1 MIPLPDIS
9 FCRKEQTHMNQKKLS
24 TYIWEQRFP
33 YLLAV
38 MSMVIGVSL
47 DLISPQLT
55 KRIIDEVIVGG
66 QLHKLNYLL
75 AGILI
80 VGIGR
85 FFFQYIKEYTF
96 DITGMKIAAK
106 MRHHL
111 FDHIQSLSADFF
123 DRTNTGELMARLKD
137 DIDRICDGLTFV
149 GMLLLEV
156 IVHTSIVLFFMY
168 RLDARLAVIPTVAMI
183 IAATIAITM
192 ERRLDNVYEAISEE
206 TAALNTIAEENLA
219 GVRTVKAFA
228 REKHEIK
235 KFLSHNKK
243 YYDLNMRQSK
253 IFVTYYPYLSF
264 ITKLLPLIILMAGGY
279 LTMRGELTLGSLG
292 AFVEYSMN
300 IVWPMEMLGWL
311 TNSFSAAMASNRKL
325 NKIYEE
331 KPSIVE
337 KENPVLLDKVHGS
350 IEFSHVSFSK
360 LDPGATVPYEILK
373 DISFSVG
380 EGKSLG
386 IMGATGAGKSS
397 IIHLLQ
403 RFYDT
408 TEGSVS
414 IDHVN
419 VKDLSLRQLRSNI
432 SLVMQDVFLFSDTI
446 TENVKL
452 GKRER
457 IDSLA
462 VIRASRDAQAADF
475 IERMDK
481 QYDTVIGERGVGL
494 SGGQKQRI
502 SIARALSKKNPIL
515 VLDDSTSALDM
526 ETEQMI
532 QDTLRRLEH
541 TTKIIIAHRIS
552 SVMHADEIIVLENGS
567 IKERGTHETLM
578 AAKGLYYQTYA
589 AQYQANEQERGD
601 SCAL

>member
-1 MIPLPDIS
+1 
-9 FCRKEQTHMNQKKLS
+9 MNQKKLS

-33 YLLAV
+33 YLLAI

-149 GMLLLEV
+149 GMLLMEV

-168 RLDARLAVIPTVAMI
+168 RLNAKLAVIPTIAMI

-228 REKHEIK
+228 REKHEIQ

-264 ITKLLPLIILMAGGY
+264 ITKLLPLIILMTGGY
-279 LTMRGELTLGSLG
+279 LTMQGELSLGSLG

-337 KENPVLLDKVHGS
+337 KENPVLLEQVHGS

-360 LDPGATVPYEILK
+360 LDPGAL
-373 DISFSVG
+373 
-380 EGKSLG
+380 
-386 IMGATGAGKSS
+386 
-397 IIHLLQ
+397 
-403 RFYDT
+403 
-408 TEGSVS
+408 
-414 IDHVN
+414 
-419 VKDLSLRQLRSNI
+419 
-432 SLVMQDVFLFSDTI
+432 
-446 TENVKL
+446 
-452 GKRER
+452 
-457 IDSLA
+457 
-462 VIRASRDAQAADF
+462 
-475 IERMDK
+475 
-481 QYDTVIGERGVGL
+481 
-494 SGGQKQRI
+494 
-502 SIARALSKKNPIL
+502 
-515 VLDDSTSALDM
+515 
-526 ETEQMI
+526 
-532 QDTLRRLEH
+532 
-541 TTKIIIAHRIS
+541 
-552 SVMHADEIIVLENGS
+552 
-567 IKERGTHETLM
+567 
-578 AAKGLYYQTYA
+578 
-589 AQYQANEQERGD
+589 
-601 SCAL
+601 